1 MSPHQGCSGDGA
13 GDGRLDVTISG
24 HISYE
29 SSTIGDAMKT
39 RFQRRLRRI
48 DTTEDHT
55 NGQGS
60 TLGDSPGEQDQGDVE
75 ETGSGRFGRSADPA
89 AEPTTRVDAS
99 TGRDV
104 DEPRQR
110 LDGPA
115 RPTFG
120 DEGRR
125 QGGDHPATGLGTE
138 ASHPN
143 DGRTLSSPGD
153 HHDDSGFDGRA
164 LPATNDEDVRHLD
177 ASSEA
182 PAHRTAT
189 SPSAIAVADTD
200 TRVDDAHTQRVQ
212 TVRDTRD
219 GDTRT
224 SPIEPEAHPAAS
236 GGRALL
242 RTPRLAP
249 LAAVGGWAAAWGIA
263 IVALACLAA
272 AGIATGLG
280 LGIADGGPDAAD
292 GVTAGAWMAAALA
305 LGFLGGGYVAARM
318 ARTAPLAHG
327 VTAWLFALLATA
339 ADGLVADRRGS
350 VSVLDTLGLP
360 SWQGGDAYSGTDLI
374 LPLILLAAA
383 SLIGVLVGAALGA
396 AANRRERSPMR
407 QI

>member
-1 MSPHQGCSGDGA
+1 MREGGRSVAFILTVWIRAGIGLAGSVVAGSSLLGGVFRRHPRTTPWIRRRRGARVTRQHRAATGVRPRWPIRRLRHGVGVSGRVRPLQRLMTPHQGRSGA
-13 GDGRLDVTISG
+13 GAGEGRLDVTISG

-48 DTTEDHT
+48 DTAEDHT

-60 TLGDSPGEQDQGDVE
+60 TLGDSRGEQDQGDVE
-75 ETGSGRFGRSADPA
+75 ETGSGRFGHLADSA
-89 AEPTTRVDAS
+89 AEPTTRVDASS

-182 PAHRTAT
+182 PAHRTAS
-189 SPSAIAVADTD
+189 SPSAIAVADTN

-212 TVRDTRD
+212 TVRDRRAGRSSSGRRCQPPRTVSDAPNLNRFTQSVESGVAVRRD
-219 GDTRT
+219 TQP
-224 SPIEPEAHPAAS
+224 PICFPPKS
-236 GGRALL
+236 
-242 RTPRLAP
+242 
-249 LAAVGGWAAAWGIA
+249 
-263 IVALACLAA
+263 
-272 AGIATGLG
+272 
-280 LGIADGGPDAAD
+280 
-292 GVTAGAWMAAALA
+292 
-305 LGFLGGGYVAARM
+305 
-318 ARTAPLAHG
+318 
-327 VTAWLFALLATA
+327 
-339 ADGLVADRRGS
+339 RRGADS
-350 VSVLDTLGLP
+350 T
-360 SWQGGDAYSGTDLI
+360 
-374 LPLILLAAA
+374 
-383 SLIGVLVGAALGA
+383 
-396 AANRRERSPMR
+396 
-407 QI
+407 

>member
-1 MSPHQGCSGDGA
+1 M
-13 GDGRLDVTISG
+13 
-24 HISYE
+24 
-29 SSTIGDAMKT
+29 
-39 RFQRRLRRI
+39 
-48 DTTEDHT
+48 
-55 NGQGS
+55 
-60 TLGDSPGEQDQGDVE
+60 
-75 ETGSGRFGRSADPA
+75 
-89 AEPTTRVDAS
+89 
-99 TGRDV
+99 
-104 DEPRQR
+104 
-110 LDGPA
+110 
-115 RPTFG
+115 
-120 DEGRR
+120 
-125 QGGDHPATGLGTE
+125 
-138 ASHPN
+138 
-143 DGRTLSSPGD
+143 
-153 HHDDSGFDGRA
+153 
-164 LPATNDEDVRHLD
+164 RHLD

-182 PAHRTAT
+182 PAHRTAS
-189 SPSAIAVADTD
+189 SPSAIAIADTD

-219 GDTRT
+219 GDARM

-249 LAAVGGWAAAWGIA
+249 LATVGGWAAAWGIA

-280 LGIADGGPDAAD
+280 LGIADGGPGAAD

-318 ARTAPLAHG
+318 ARTAPVAHG
-327 VTAWLFALLATA
+327 VTAWVFALLATA

-350 VSVLDTLGLP
+350 ASVLDTLGLP

>member
-1 MSPHQGCSGDGA
+1 
-13 GDGRLDVTISG
+13 
-24 HISYE
+24 
-29 SSTIGDAMKT
+29 MKT

-48 DTTEDHT
+48 DTAEDHT
-55 NGQGS
+55 NGQSS
-60 TLGDSPGEQDQGDVE
+60 TLGGSPGEQDQGDVE

-89 AEPTTRVDAS
+89 AEPTTRADASS
-99 TGRDV
+99 TGRDAN
-104 DEPRQR
+104 EPPRQR

-115 RPTFG
+115 QPTFV
-120 DEGRR
+120 DDGRR
-125 QGGDHPATGLGTE
+125 HGAGHPATGPGTE

-143 DGRTLSSPGD
+143 DGRTLSVPGD
-153 HHDDSGFDGRA
+153 HHDDPGFDGRA
-164 LPATNDEDVRHLD
+164 LPATNDDDVRHLD

-182 PAHRTAT
+182 PPHRTAS
-189 SPSAIAVADTD
+189 SPSAIAVPDTD

-219 GDTRT
+219 RDART

-272 AGIATGLG
+272 AGVATGLG

>member
-1 MSPHQGCSGDGA
+1 
-13 GDGRLDVTISG
+13 
-24 HISYE
+24 
-29 SSTIGDAMKT
+29 MKT

-48 DTTEDHT
+48 DTAEDHT

-60 TLGDSPGEQDQGDVE
+60 TLGDSRGEQDQGDVE
-75 ETGSGRFGRSADPA
+75 ETGSGRFGHLADSA
-89 AEPTTRVDAS
+89 AEPTTRVDASS

-182 PAHRTAT
+182 PAHRTAS
-189 SPSAIAVADTD
+189 SPSAIAVADTN
-200 TRVDDAHTQRVQ
+200 TRDDDAHTQRVQ

-219 GDTRT
+219 GDART
-224 SPIEPEAHPAAS
+224 SPIAPEAHPAAS

-280 LGIADGGPDAAD
+280 LGI
-292 GVTAGAWMAAALA
+292 TAGAWMAAALA

-318 ARTAPLAHG
+318 ARTAPVAHG

-350 VSVLDTLGLP
+350 ASVLDTLELP

-396 AANRRERSPMR
+396 AANRREWSPMR